1 MLRYDMAEAKPRTSH
16 FYILDRFNPLFFFS
30 QPFQC
35 RYHESFILTSPSGA
49 YCSPMEL
56 AMLIH
61 NYDRQRE
68 LQQNQLTYLQQA
80 QNTLRRAA
88 PVISELLD
96 SIGLN
101 VPNYEYIHEPRELLT
116 QIHQRL
122 TEEERIVNEGVQPPP
137 SPYIPNDDSRSAPA
151 KFQRVTKNYLADQPW
166 PHVDPQDYTVFQA
179 WRTAARVFLQAD
191 EALDIPD
198 TAP

>member
-1 MLRYDMAEAKPRTSH
+1 
-16 FYILDRFNPLFFFS
+16 
-30 QPFQC
+30 
-35 RYHESFILTSPSGA
+35 
-49 YCSPMEL
+49 
-56 AMLIH
+56 MLIH

-96 SIGLN
+96 SIGPD

-122 TEEERIVNEGVQPPP
+122 TEQERIVNEGVQPPP

-151 KFQRVTKNYLADQPW
+151 KLQRVTKNYLADQPW

-179 WRTAARVFLQAD
+179 WRTAARVFMQAD